1 MFGSLLRSQLYLF
14 LALVI
19 LSVYSA
25 PAVFGQKKG
34 FGHKEEVIP
43 KKIAIYTAVKGD
55 TPFSVA
61 KKFNLTI
68 AILVGENPLIK
79 SGVNPGDE
87 LVITGPF
94 LFRASAKTT
103 SFLKYKVGR
112 KETLYAISKMFN
124 TTQDE
129 IIRLNPGVKGVLSS
143 GISLTIPGPD
153 SDSPTELGE
162 QSASDKSVQ
171 DYTIGSGDNFYQL
184 QQRFNV
190 SQSELEQ
197 MNPSLKG
204 GFKLGMIIQI
214 PAAKSVLEPTEKQ
227 KVLPKNSEKSKG
239 NSSFLTKNFEI
250 GIFLPFGQNLPDS
263 IRLAQRSNNYLEF
276 YSGALLAAQKL
287 TASGMKLKF
296 YVYDT
301 DGGSEVVSKL
311 VKKPEFLGL
320 DLVIG
325 PVFPEDQ
332 KVVAGLCF
340 KNHIPMV
347 SPLSSDNHLVS
358 VTPGFY
364 LINSGRKQRL
374 LTTADYITTSLAHQ
388 NLIFLNHTNS
398 SQDEK
403 FLHDRLTQ
411 KLGSSKVQQFNILSE
426 DLLNVEKILKENVDN
441 VFILAD
447 DNEANVSVAVT
458 RLNTLSKTH
467 KIKVVGLQ
475 EYVKMQSIDIEYFH
489 NINLQYLSP
498 YFVDYTDVNTTGFIE
513 TYRQSFE
520 GEPSPYSFQGYDIAL
535 YFIKSLANYGKQF
548 PSSNPI
554 KEADL
559 LQSTYNFQKASD
571 FGGYVNKMLYVIEYA
586 DSYDVK
592 CVGKIQE

>member
-1 MFGSLLRSQLYLF
+1 MFSSLLRTQFCFF
-14 LALVI
+14 LTLVI
-19 LSVYSA
+19 LLGYSA
-25 PAVFGQKKG
+25 TAVYGQNKG
-34 FGHKEEVIP
+34 YGKKEEVVI

-79 SGVNPGDE
+79 SGINPGDE

-94 LFRASAKTT
+94 LFRASAKPT

-112 KETLYAISKMFN
+112 KETLYAISKLFN

-129 IIRLNPGVKGVLSS
+129 IIRLNPEIKGVLSS
-143 GISLTIPGPD
+143 GITLTVPGPD
-153 SDSPTELGE
+153 SDLPAEATE
-162 QSASDKSVQ
+162 SASIDKAVQ
-171 DYTIGSGDNFYQL
+171 DYTIGSGDNYYQL
-184 QQRFNV
+184 QQRFGV
-190 SQSELEQ
+190 SQSELEEL
-197 MNPSLKG
+197 NPSLKA
-204 GFKLGMIIQI
+204 GFKLGMVIQV
-214 PAAKSVLEPTEKQ
+214 PVSKSPIEQPEKQ
-227 KVLPKNSEKSKG
+227 KLAPRAPEQVKG
-239 NSSFLTKNFEI
+239 NSQFLTKNYEI
-250 GIFLPFGQNLPDS
+250 GIFLPFGQNQPDS

-276 YSGALLAAQKL
+276 YSGVLLAAQKL

-301 DGGSEVVSKL
+301 NGGNEGVNKV
-311 VKKPEFLGL
+311 VKKPEFLSL

-332 KVVAGLCF
+332 KVVAELCF

-347 SPLSSDNHLVS
+347 SPLSSDNHLAS
-358 VTPGFY
+358 VTPGYY

-374 LTTADYITTSLAHQ
+374 SSTADYISTTLVKQ
-388 NLIFLNHTNS
+388 NLIFLNHSNLS
-398 SQDEK
+398 SDEK

-411 KLGSSKVQQFNILSE
+411 KLGSSKVHQFNILSE

-447 DNEANVSVAVT
+447 ENEANVSVAVT

-467 KIKVVGLQ
+467 KIKVIGMQ
-475 EYVKMQSIDIEYFH
+475 EYIKMQSVDIEYFH
-489 NINLQYLSP
+489 NINLQYLTP
-498 YFVDYTDVNTTGFIE
+498 YFVDYADDKTTAFVE
-513 TYRQSFE
+513 AYRQSYE

-535 YFIKSLANYGKQF
+535 YFINSLARYGKQF
-548 PSSNPI
+548 PSSDPI
-554 KEADL
+554 KEAAL
-559 LQSTYNFQKASD
+559 LQSSYNFQKASD
-571 FGGYVNKMLYVIEYA
+571 FGGYVNKMLYILEYT
-586 DSYDVK
+586 DTYDVK